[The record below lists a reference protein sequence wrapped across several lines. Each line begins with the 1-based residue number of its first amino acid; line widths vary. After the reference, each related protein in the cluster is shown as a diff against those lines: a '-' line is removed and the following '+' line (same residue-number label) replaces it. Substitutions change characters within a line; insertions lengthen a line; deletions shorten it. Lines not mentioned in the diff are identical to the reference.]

1 MIHLPPTL
9 RDRSAERDRRFA
21 RMATA
26 LAGLRITNHVAGHP
40 AAYVFPAHSFI
51 GAGGF
56 VKLDAT
62 GGNSFFTENIGR
74 SRIKGIDVDLQYR
87 ATPTTLLRGS
97 IQLLDNKLSSF
108 VYNTQRN
115 TTNNALPPIV
125 GCPATAGTAQIPGS
139 TTGATAPVWVVNC
152 SGRHGFN
159 SPKLSIN
166 GGLEQTFHA
175 GTLDVVATVD
185 GRYRSNRSTSFEFLP
200 FQESGVRRHGRCFA
214 ADRSPRRFVVGHRLC
229 AEFDQRAGSDGIA
242 VRRDNGQRHRHQ
254 LCPAAHLWYATICWF
269 LVRPGR
275 FLGGT
280 GPRRLDIDRFC
291 CQLRR

>member
-1 MIHLPPTL
+1 M
-9 RDRSAERDRRFA
+9 
-21 RMATA
+21 
-26 LAGLRITNHVAGHP
+26 
-40 AAYVFPAHSFI
+40 
-51 GAGGF
+51 
-56 VKLDAT
+56 
-62 GGNSFFTENIGR
+62 
-74 SRIKGIDVDLQYR
+74 
-87 ATPTTLLRGS
+87 RGS

-152 SGRHGFN
+152 SGRRGFN

-200 FQESGVRRHGRCFA
+200 FQESGSDVTADASLRIGRPDGSWSVTGYVQNLTNERVQTVSLFA
-214 ADRSPRRFVVGHRLC
+214 GTTGNVIVTNYAPPRTFGMRLS
-229 AEFDQRAGSDGIA
+229 AG
-242 VRRDNGQRHRHQ
+242 
-254 LCPAAHLWYATICWF
+254 F
-269 LVRPGR
+269 
-275 FLGGT
+275 
-280 GPRRLDIDRFC
+280 
-291 CQLRR
+291 